1 MFKETIYLQPLGRES
16 TLIEKPF
23 KLSTIDTIPNCAY
36 TNYAIFFRLRD
47 EEKSRAVELL
57 KSGLMHTLA
66 QAQHLCGT
74 IEKDEQGRYSFVQKR
89 ESKVQ
94 VVIHNMDPNTGIP
107 TLDDIEKG
115 HFGGETL
122 KDINLWS
129 IPTMTWGEGPE
140 ANPDSSP
147 AVSAY
152 QINRC
157 TGGLVLVVQVHYYA
171 LDAIGFKNY
180 IMQLAAN
187 CAALANSTPFPPF
200 DPANL
205 DASRLTIEV
214 PADELI
220 DGPPVPQ
227 RNQNHRKQQAVL
239 LHLPKSKAAELKR
252 LATPQGGDWVST
264 YDASCAYLWRVLSK
278 VRVALYE
285 PSRDTVLWWG
295 EAINLRPRLHGPL
308 LPQGLMRNALGCA
321 ISNTSPVTPLT
332 VAEVVDEA
340 PLSKLASYIRA
351 LTNGCDNEHINKLLA
366 KVAPVRDKSTLSLRL
381 DSCPPM
387 SMFVTDHRPAD
398 VSSFDFGFGK
408 PITYRHLFGGF
419 STEGAVIMY
428 PPVRST
434 DPDEGCVFS
443 VTMEK
448 ELVGKMIEMRE
459 FCDFFEYRGSLLKHM
474 GPRRVANVPT
484 DDVFQLNAIDQV
496 GAISNMMGWT
506 MLKFDQVLD
515 PVKLQETLV
524 SLIKTGDWRKLGGR
538 LRRNEKGHLV
548 IRVPKEFTEQ
558 RPAVGFSHAVHYC
571 RVQDHELGRQLPT
584 YEPEEINLAPSPT
597 KFHEFAQ
604 PSGVP
609 KCLDDYLR
617 SDLPQLWLHIVSFED
632 ATLTCLTW
640 PHATMDGAGLS
651 ELLTAWAYTLAGLSN
666 QVPPCLSLRHD
677 LLNDLISDAPDRVP
691 IKEEIFFDSNKIVQF
706 ALMRIMWLVMLIIRA
721 LFAEK
726 QELRNIWVP
735 KRVIDKIRQESL
747 SALEAADEQGNAGSG
762 GPVKNGKKR
771 AHDAFIPGD
780 LVPDRESGR
789 PFVSESDA
797 MIAFFTRAAAR
808 ALPPKSRRTVN
819 ISIILNIRDRLPS
832 LTARLPKP
840 GVFISNLTMSVQA
853 LLPAQAVIPKDQ
865 GDHTARTKFSS
876 LGLTAASVRSSLHAG
891 LTEPQLRALAKV
903 QLKAYASRLVGLPI
917 IGGIDCFQ
925 VTFSSLKTSGSV
937 NQKTTAMAPVAA
949 GQGERANASMEP
961 RKGCTPVGILV
972 IPKHSSFMLAK
983 MQLFI
988 FARGENGAWVQGTL
1002 HPEHWKIVE
1011 RELREIDRRG

>member
-1 MFKETIYLQPLGRES
+1 M
-16 TLIEKPF
+16 
-23 KLSTIDTIPNCAY
+23 
-36 TNYAIFFRLRD
+36 
-47 EEKSRAVELL
+47 
-57 KSGLMHTLA
+57 
-66 QAQHLCGT
+66 
-74 IEKDEQGRYSFVQKR
+74 
-89 ESKVQ
+89 
-94 VVIHNMDPNTGIP
+94 
-107 TLDDIEKG
+107 
-115 HFGGETL
+115 
-122 KDINLWS
+122 
-129 IPTMTWGEGPE
+129 
-140 ANPDSSP
+140 
-147 AVSAY
+147 
-152 QINRC
+152 
-157 TGGLVLVVQVHYYA
+157 
-171 LDAIGFKNY
+171 
-180 IMQLAAN
+180 
-187 CAALANSTPFPPF
+187 
-200 DPANL
+200 
-205 DASRLTIEV
+205 
-214 PADELI
+214 
-220 DGPPVPQ
+220 
-227 RNQNHRKQQAVL
+227 
-239 LHLPKSKAAELKR
+239 
-252 LATPQGGDWVST
+252 
-264 YDASCAYLWRVLSK
+264 
-278 VRVALYE
+278 
-285 PSRDTVLWWG
+285 
-295 EAINLRPRLHGPL
+295 
-308 LPQGLMRNALGCA
+308 
-321 ISNTSPVTPLT
+321 
-332 VAEVVDEA
+332 
-340 PLSKLASYIRA
+340 
-351 LTNGCDNEHINKLLA
+351 
-366 KVAPVRDKSTLSLRL
+366 
-381 DSCPPM
+381 
-387 SMFVTDHRPAD
+387 
-398 VSSFDFGFGK
+398 
-408 PITYRHLFGGF
+408 
-419 STEGAVIMY
+419 
-428 PPVRST
+428 
-434 DPDEGCVFS
+434 
-443 VTMEK
+443 
-448 ELVGKMIEMRE
+448 
-459 FCDFFEYRGSLLKHM
+459 
-474 GPRRVANVPT
+474 
-484 DDVFQLNAIDQV
+484 
-496 GAISNMMGWT
+496 
-506 MLKFDQVLD
+506 
-515 PVKLQETLV
+515 
-524 SLIKTGDWRKLGGR
+524 
-538 LRRNEKGHLV
+538 V

-735 KRVIDKIRQESL
+735 KRVIDKIRQGLL

-789 PFVSESDA
+789 PFISESDT

-840 GVFISNLTMSVQA
+840 GVFISNLTIFVQT

-925 VTFSSLKTSGSV
+925 VTFSSLKVGQLFEMNIFAPAVVEKVERNESVDKGNVVEAVPRVTSPATSKTSGSV

-1002 HPEHWKIVE
+1002 NPEHWKIVE

>member
-1 MFKETIYLQPLGRES
+1 
-16 TLIEKPF
+16 
-23 KLSTIDTIPNCAY
+23 
-36 TNYAIFFRLRD
+36 
-47 EEKSRAVELL
+47 
-57 KSGLMHTLA
+57 
-66 QAQHLCGT
+66 
-74 IEKDEQGRYSFVQKR
+74 
-89 ESKVQ
+89 
-94 VVIHNMDPNTGIP
+94 MDPNAGIP
-107 TLDDIEKG
+107 TLDNIEKG

-122 KDINLWS
+122 KDISFWS
-129 IPTMTWGEGPE
+129 IPTIIWGEGPE
-140 ANPDSSP
+140 ANPNSSP

-171 LDAIGFKNY
+171 LDAVGFKNY

-205 DASRLTIEV
+205 DVSRLIIKIPV
-214 PADELI
+214 NKLI
-220 DGPPVPQ
+220 DGPPIPQ
-227 RNQNHRKQQAVL
+227 KNQNYRKQQTVL
-239 LHLPKSKAAELKR
+239 LHLPKNKAAELKR
-252 LATPQGGDWVST
+252 LATPRGGDWVSM
-264 YDASCAYLWRVLSK
+264 YDASCAYLWRVFNR
-278 VRVALYE
+278 VRATLYN
-285 PSRDTVLWWG
+285 PSRDMVLWWG
-295 EAINLRPRLHGPL
+295 EAINLRPRFCRPP

-321 ISNTSPVTPLT
+321 ISNTSPVPPLT

-340 PLSKLASYIRA
+340 PLSKLTSYIRA
-351 LTNGCDNEHINKLLA
+351 LTNSCDNEHIDKLLN
-366 KVAPVRDKSTLSLRL
+366 KVAPVRDKSTISLRL
-381 DSCPPM
+381 DSYPPI
-387 SMFVTDHRPAD
+387 SMFITDYRPAD

-408 PITYRHLFGGF
+408 PITYRYLFGGF
-419 STEGAVIMY
+419 STEGVVIMY
-428 PPVRST
+428 PSIRSI
-434 DPDEGCVFS
+434 DPDERCVFS

-448 ELVGKMIEMRE
+448 KLVGKMIKMRE
-459 FCDFFEYRGSLLKHM
+459 FCDFFEYRGSFFKHM
-474 GPRRVANVPT
+474 GSRRVANVPT

-515 PVKLQETLV
+515 PVKLQETFV
-524 SLIKTGDWRKLGGR
+524 SFIKTGDCRKLGGR

-558 RPAVGFSHAVHYC
+558 RPAVGFFHAVYYYY
-571 RVQDHELGRQLPT
+571 ELGRQLPT
-584 YEPEEINLAPSPT
+584 NEPEEINLAPSPT

-617 SDLPQLWLHIVSFED
+617 SDLPQFWLYIVFFED

-747 SALEAADEQGNAGSG
+747 SALEAADEQGNAGLG

-771 AHDAFIPGD
+771 AHCAFIPGD
-780 LVPDRESGR
+780 FVPDRESGR

-840 GVFISNLTMSVQA
+840 
-853 LLPAQAVIPKDQ
+853 AVISKDQ

-891 LTEPQLRALAKV
+891 LTEPQLRAFAKV
-903 QLKAYASRLVGLPI
+903 QLKTYASRLVGLPI

-925 VTFSSLKTSGSV
+925 VTFSSFKVGLLFEMNIFAPAVVEKIERNEPVDKGNIVKAVPRVISPVTSKTSGSLWRLLLRV
-937 NQKTTAMAPVAA
+937 RGKGLMHLWSRVKVAFRLEFWLFPSTPLSYLPKCNYSFSRGGKMALGFRVY
-949 GQGERANASMEP
+949 
-961 RKGCTPVGILV
+961 CILS
-972 IPKHSSFMLAK
+972 IGKL
-983 MQLFI
+983 
-988 FARGENGAWVQGTL
+988 
-1002 HPEHWKIVE
+1002 
-1011 RELREIDRRG
+1011 